1 MLALKHGPS
10 GGAEEG
16 NKRSRDSLMSRYR
29 CELMDALIV
38 NGHESVAVKKTDRGR
53 MHALLSLDGALGG
66 FFKVKNVRGGAVL
79 TKTRERV
86 V

>member
-16 NKRSRDSLMSRYR
+16 GKGWRDSLLSRYR

-38 NGHESVAVKKTDRGR
+38 DGQETVAVKKTDRVR
-53 MHALLSLDGALGG
+53 MRALLSLDGALGG
-66 FFKVKNVRGGAVL
+66 FFRVKNVRGGAVL
-79 TKTRERV
+79 TRTRERV